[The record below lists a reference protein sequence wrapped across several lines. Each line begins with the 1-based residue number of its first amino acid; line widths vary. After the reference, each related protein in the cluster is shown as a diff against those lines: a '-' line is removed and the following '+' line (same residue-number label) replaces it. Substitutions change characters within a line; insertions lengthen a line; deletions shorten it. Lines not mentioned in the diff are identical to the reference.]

1 MTLWSWISRRR
12 QWDVI
17 RFYIEHVDKIIEVVD
32 HAKKMIEFFLVK
44 DLEGIKREWYE
55 VFKYEKEA
63 DEVKRRILS
72 ELSRETFHPIDREEL
87 IRLVLTSDDVAAYAK
102 GWSRR
107 LSLIEPTNIPES
119 TLIKL
124 REMAENV
131 HKSTLLMKNAA
142 EKLLSNPK
150 EVLNISN
157 EIERLEEETDDI
169 RHEVFKEI
177 LKYCEESKVSQCLML
192 KEVMDSIENSADKC
206 EDVADTLRSIALLSI

>member
-1 MTLWSWISRRR
+1 
-12 QWDVI
+12 
-17 RFYIEHVDKIIEVVD
+17 
-32 HAKKMIEFFLVK
+32 
-44 DLEGIKREWYE
+44 
-55 VFKYEKEA
+55 
-63 DEVKRRILS
+63 
-72 ELSRETFHPIDREEL
+72 
-87 IRLVLTSDDVAAYAK
+87 LTSDDVAAYAK

-150 EVLNISN
+150 EALNISN

>member
-32 HAKKMIEFFLVK
+32 HAKKMIELFIAK
-44 DLEGIKREWYE
+44 DLEGVKNEWSK

-63 DEVKRRILS
+63 DEVKRKILS
-72 ELSRETFHPIDREEL
+72 ELSKEIFHPIDREEL
-87 IRLVLTSDDVAAYAK
+87 VRLVLTSDDVAAYAK

-107 LSLIEPTNIPES
+107 LSLIEPNDLPENIL
-119 TLIKL
+119 TKL

-131 HKSTLLMKNAA
+131 YKSTLLMKNAA
-142 EKLLSNPK
+142 EKLLVNPR

-157 EIERLEEETDDI
+157 EIERFEEETDDI

-177 LKYCEESKVSQCLML
+177 LNYCEESKISQCLML

-206 EDVADTLRSIALLSI
+206 EDVADTLRSIALLSV

>member
-17 RFYIEHVDKIIEVVD
+17 RFYTEHVDKIIEVVN
-32 HAKKMIEFFLVK
+32 HAKKMIELSIVK
-44 DLEGIKREWYE
+44 DLEGIKNEWYE

-63 DEVKRRILS
+63 DEVKRKILS
-72 ELSRETFHPIDREEL
+72 ELSREIFHPIDREEL
-87 IRLVLTSDDVAAYAK
+87 VRLVLTSDDVAAYAK

-107 LSLIEPTNIPES
+107 LSLIEPTNLPENIL
-119 TLIKL
+119 TKL

-131 HKSTLLMKNAA
+131 YKSTLLMKNAA
-142 EKLLSNPK
+142 EKLLINPK
-150 EVLNISN
+150 EVLTISN
-157 EIERLEEETDDI
+157 EIEKLEEETDDI
-169 RHEVFKEI
+169 RHEVFKDI
-177 LKYCEESKVSQCLML
+177 LKYCEESKISQCIML